1 MKKTGI
7 MIMLLVTGMFFAG
20 CGKKQ
25 QSAEQVLQDPMS
37 MEALSA
43 LSTEQKAVPEVKNQ
57 NVAALTAQAVVSA
70 SAAEPKLDPLPPSG
84 PFKPAATEIQTAL
97 KNAGF
102 YTGKI
107 DGDIGPGTKKAVE
120 AFQQANNLKV
130 DGKVGPKTW
139 LALSQ
144 HLSAS
149 AAEAAVTPGIKDTV
163 TLKSQK
169 N

>member
-7 MIMLLVTGMFFAG
+7 VIMVLVTGIFFAG

-25 QSAEQVLQDPMS
+25 QSAEQALQDPMS

-57 NVAALTAQAVVSA
+57 NVTSVIDPSAVSA
-70 SAAEPKLDPLPPSG
+70 AATEPKLDPLPPSG
-84 PFKPAATEIQTAL
+84 PFKPAVTEIQTAL

-107 DGDIGPGTKKAVE
+107 DGDMGPGTKKAVE

-139 LALSQ
+139 LALSK
-144 HLSAS
+144 HLSAI
-149 AAEAAVTPGIKDTV
+149 AAEAAVM
-163 TLKSQK
+163 LKPQK
-169 N
+169 K